1 MRFSRLVFLVL
12 IVFAIVAP
20 IKLFVAEPIY
30 ITSASMEPTLKKGVH
45 LVLDKLT
52 YRFRKPERGEII
64 SFRSPVGE
72 PHDSVKRVI
81 AVEGDM
87 VEMRDK
93 LVFVNEKQLYE
104 PYVKYSRQ
112 DERLAGD
119 TFVPLFVPDNHL
131 FVLGDNRDES
141 RDSSVWKDAET
152 GERIYFIALSRVT
165 GKVRGLY
172 RKEFPTFD

>member
-12 IVFAIVAP
+12 IAFAVVAP
-20 IKLFVAEPIY
+20 IKFFVIEPIY
-30 ITSASMEPTLKKGVH
+30 IASASMEPTLKKGVH
-45 LVLDKLT
+45 LFLDKVT

-81 AVEGDM
+81 AVEGEM
-87 VEMRDK
+87 VEMKDK
-93 LVFVNEKQLYE
+93 RIFVNEEESYE
-104 PYVKYSRQ
+104 PYAKYSRQ
-112 DERLAGD
+112 NERLAGD
-119 TFVPLFVPDNHL
+119 TLIPLIVPDNHI

-141 RDSSVWKDAET
+141 RDSSVWRDAET

-165 GKVRGLY
+165 GKVRGFY
-172 RKEFPTFD
+172 RKTFPTFD